1 MEAINP
7 SHYPA
12 TRAATVA
19 EDYINY
25 KLGGPYR
32 LFALNKVSQAS
43 RERIAGVGNKYS
55 LTFSIEDVL
64 NDKHIINCTAEVLHY
79 LSEQHTAPNVTFTL
93 QTELQGNVED
103 KDKEFYNKIRSL
115 TQLLVAHDIPDK
127 FGNVPAE
134 LEPIRNLALAACG
147 FVKWQNSTENTF
159 YRMAVIK
166 SVRQQKREDV
176 ALEFHF
182 DMLIHEMVSQ
192 EMVPWQMDVLWDPS
206 GGLKIV
212 RQVRLPKQCCCI
224 AQND

>member
-19 EDYINY
+19 ENYMNY
-25 KLGGPYR
+25 KLGSPHR

-64 NDKHIINCTAEVLHY
+64 NDKHIINCTAEVLYY
-79 LSEQHTAPNVTFTL
+79 LSDQHTAPNVTFTL

-103 KDKEFYNKIRSL
+103 KNEEFYNKIRSL
-115 TQLLVAHDIPDK
+115 TQPLVAQDIPDK

-134 LEPIRNLALAACG
+134 LEPVRHLALAACG

-166 SVRQQKREDV
+166 SVKQQKREDR

-192 EMVPWQMDVLWDPS
+192 EMVAWQMDILWDPS
-206 GGLKIV
+206 EGLKIV
-212 RQVRLPKQCCCI
+212 KQACLPKQCCI
-224 AQND
+224 AQNN